1 MIEYSVGP
9 DDLDFSDRLANADW
23 VVYHYTDS
31 GYDGRGTVVWK
42 IGDKYDTES
51 LGHCSCHG
59 PMDDI
64 GDGACM
70 TLTQVLEEIRPISKT
85 DYNYEAGEA
94 LYQKVM
100 RLTREI
106 RMGRE

>member
-9 DDLDFSDRLANADW
+9 DDLSIGDRFKDADW
-23 VVYHYTDS
+23 VVYWYQDG
-31 GYDGRGTVVWK
+31 GYDGRGTLVWK
-42 IGDKYDTES
+42 QGDKYETTN
-51 LGHCSCHG
+51 LGHCSCYG
-59 PMDDI
+59 PLDSLD
-64 GDGACM
+64 ACACC

-85 DYNYEAGEA
+85 DYNYDAGEA

-100 RLTREI
+100 RLTREH

>member
-1 MIEYSVGP
+1 MDQYNVGP
-9 DDLDFSDRLANADW
+9 DYLDFASELSTADW
-23 VVYHYTDS
+23 VVYWYADG

-42 IGDKYDTES
+42 QGDKYETAN

-59 PMDDI
+59 PMDDVYE
-64 GDGACM
+64 GASM
-70 TLTQVLEEIRPISKT
+70 TLDQVLEEIKPISKT
-85 DYNYEAGEA
+85 DYNYDAAEAI
-94 LYQKVM
+94 YQKVM